1 MSWRPFLR
9 VPHAVL
15 KEFTMQIATR
25 IREDAPTL
33 DIVDAAIAAGHFSML
48 VNAVKAAGL
57 VETLK
62 GTGPFTVFAPTDA
75 AFRKLPRDTM
85 NGLLKDKAALAAILT
100 FHVVAAKIMAKDVKS
115 GDLATVQGENLKIV
129 VSNDGIRIN
138 NSKVMKTDIETS
150 NGVMHSIDTVLMPS

>member
-1 MSWRPFLR
+1 
-9 VPHAVL
+9 
-15 KEFTMQIATR
+15 MQIASR

-48 VNAVKAAGL
+48 ANALKAAAL

-62 GTGPFTVFAPTDA
+62 GKGPFTVFAPTDA

-85 NGLLKDKAALAAILT
+85 NGLLKNKAALTAILT
-100 FHVVAAKIMAKDVKS
+100 FHVVGAKIMAKDLKS
-115 GDLATVQGENLKIV
+115 GDLATLQGENLKIV

-150 NGVMHSIDTVLMPS
+150 NGVIHSIDTVLMPI